1 MQRRRVIIYSIFV
14 ATLAYGAYFHFLSD
28 DGNRSRVSHA
38 PSGTEVPGPAMAAA
52 VTSPSV
58 QSSAREGQGKNS
70 EEKWIGDPF
79 RNDHKYRRP
88 SAPISVEKNRVVQ
101 RPRLSAI
108 SVSELGSMAV
118 VDGRVVAV
126 GEKVGDWRLIEV
138 TEDAAL
144 FKGSEGSIW
153 VKLGGSK

>member
-1 MQRRRVIIYSIFV
+1 MQGRKVIIYSIFV

-28 DGNRSRVSHA
+28 DGNSGRVSHA

-52 VTSPSV
+52 VTSPSA
-58 QSSAREGQGKNS
+58 QLSARKEKGRNS
-70 EEKWIGDPF
+70 EEKWFGDPF
-79 RNDHKYRRP
+79 RNDRKHRKP
-88 SAPISVEKNRVVQ
+88 STPISVEKTRVVQ

-126 GEKVGDWRLIEV
+126 GEKVGPWRLIEV

-144 FKGSEGSIW
+144 FKGPEGSIW